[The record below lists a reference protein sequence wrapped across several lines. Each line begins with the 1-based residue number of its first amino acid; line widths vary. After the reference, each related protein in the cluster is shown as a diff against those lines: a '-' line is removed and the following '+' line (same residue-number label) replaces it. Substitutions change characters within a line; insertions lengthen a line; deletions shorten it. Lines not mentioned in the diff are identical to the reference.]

1 MATAIENRAR
11 QLKNAK
17 RGGYAPT
24 IAKDV
29 NKHKVQKLRRALD
42 EARRYVSEL
51 NDETVIFDDH
61 DETVIFDDQDARQKA
76 EGAKAIIEMFEAAL
90 SSA

>member
-29 NKHKVQKLRRALD
+29 NKHKVQKIRRALD

-51 NDETVIFDDH
+51 NDETV
-61 DETVIFDDQDARQKA
+61 
-76 EGAKAIIEMFEAAL
+76 
-90 SSA
+90 

>member
-29 NKHKVQKLRRALD
+29 NKHKVQKIRRALD

-51 NDETVIFDDH
+51 NDKTVIFA
-61 DETVIFDDQDARQKA
+61 DQDARQKA

-90 SSA
+90 SGA

>member
-1 MATAIENRAR
+1 MR
-11 QLKNAK
+11 QPLPKTK
-17 RGGYAPT
+17 QT
-24 IAKDV
+24 
-29 NKHKVQKLRRALD
+29 QSTKLRRALD

-51 NDETVIFDDH
+51 N

>member
-29 NKHKVQKLRRALD
+29 NKHKVQNKESSRR
-42 EARRYVSEL
+42 SP
-51 NDETVIFDDH
+51 
-61 DETVIFDDQDARQKA
+61 
-76 EGAKAIIEMFEAAL
+76 AICE
-90 SSA
+90 

>member
-1 MATAIENRAR
+1 MATAIDNRAR

-29 NKHKVQKLRRALD
+29 NKHKVQKIRRALD

-51 NDETVIFDDH
+51 N

-90 SSA
+90 SGA

>member
-29 NKHKVQKLRRALD
+29 NKHKVQKIRRALD

-51 NDETVIFDDH
+51 NDETVIFDD
-61 DETVIFDDQDARQKA
+61 QDARQKA
-76 EGAKAIIEMFEAAL
+76 KGAKAIIEMFEAAL
-90 SSA
+90 SGA

>member
-29 NKHKVQKLRRALD
+29 NKDKVQKIRRALD

-51 NDETVIFDDH
+51 N

-90 SSA
+90 SGA

>member
-29 NKHKVQKLRRALD
+29 NKHKVQKIRRALD

-51 NDETVIFDDH
+51 NDETVIFDDR
-61 DETVIFDDQDARQKA
+61 DARQKA

-90 SSA
+90 SGA

>member
-51 NDETVIFDDH
+51 NDETI
-61 DETVIFDDQDARQKA
+61 IFDDQDARQKA
-76 EGAKAIIEMFEAAL
+76 EGAKAIIEMFETAL
-90 SSA
+90 SGA

>member
-29 NKHKVQKLRRALD
+29 NKHKVQKIRRALD

-51 NDETVIFDDH
+51 NDETVIFDD
-61 DETVIFDDQDARQKA
+61 QDAMQKA

-90 SSA
+90 SGA

>member
-29 NKHKVQKLRRALD
+29 NKHKVQKIRRALD

-61 DETVIFDDQDARQKA
+61 DARQKA

-90 SSA
+90 SGA

>member
-29 NKHKVQKLRRALD
+29 NKHKVQKIRRALD

-51 NDETVIFDDH
+51 NDETVIFDD
-61 DETVIFDDQDARQKA
+61 QDVRQKA

-90 SSA
+90 SGA

>member
-29 NKHKVQKLRRALD
+29 NKHKVQNIRRALD

-51 NDETVIFDDH
+51 N

-90 SSA
+90 SGA

>member
-17 RGGYAPT
+17 RGGYTPT

-51 NDETVIFDDH
+51 NDETVIFDD
-61 DETVIFDDQDARQKA
+61 QDARQKA

>member
-17 RGGYAPT
+17 RG
-24 IAKDV
+24 V

-51 NDETVIFDDH
+51 NDETVIFDD
-61 DETVIFDDQDARQKA
+61 QDARQKA

>member
-29 NKHKVQKLRRALD
+29 NKHKVQKIRRALD

-51 NDETVIFDDH
+51 H
-61 DETVIFDDQDARQKA
+61 DETIFFDDQDARQKA

-90 SSA
+90 SGA

>member
-29 NKHKVQKLRRALD
+29 NKHKVQKIRRALD

-51 NDETVIFDDH
+51 NDEA
-61 DETVIFDDQDARQKA
+61 VIFDDQDARQKA

-90 SSA
+90 SGA

>member
-29 NKHKVQKLRRALD
+29 NKHKVQKIRRALD

-51 NDETVIFDDH
+51 NDEM
-61 DETVIFDDQDARQKA
+61 VIFDDQDARQKA

-90 SSA
+90 SGA

>member
-24 IAKDV
+24 IAKDA
-29 NKHKVQKLRRALD
+29 NKHKVQKIRRALD

-51 NDETVIFDDH
+51 N

-90 SSA
+90 SGA

>member
-17 RGGYAPT
+17 RGGYTPT

-29 NKHKVQKLRRALD
+29 NKHKVQKIRRALD

-51 NDETVIFDDH
+51 N

-90 SSA
+90 SGA